1 MASKKELVYK
11 TSGDKIKHYRTLR
24 NLTQK
29 ELAELSGISEIA
41 IRKYES
47 GERKAK
53 LKTLY
58 ALSEVLNVPPPV
70 LMSDFNELSN
80 TFIHLL
86 LFNIYVDSGFD
97 DDILLESTKKIYED
111 HASEKLRN
119 EQTPI
124 CDGNDS
130 PDFIIDVVNN
140 IKQTCKEYLEY
151 CNTQFFLDDMEKLTL
166 SKRTKSFYYSNFL
179 MNVITTNYE
188 SLETYPDYRDT
199 LKNNKSTSTKPDTDK

>member
-53 LKTLY
+53 LKNLY

-97 DDILLESTKKIYED
+97 DDILLESTEKIYED

-124 CDGNDS
+124 CDENDS

-140 IKQTCKEYLEY
+140 IKKTCKEYLEY
-151 CNTQFFLDDMEKLTL
+151 CNIQFFLDDMEKLTL
-166 SKRTKSFYYSNFL
+166 SNRTKSFYYSNFL

-199 LKNNKSTSTKPDTDK
+199 LKNNKSTNNKPDTDK

>member
-97 DDILLESTKKIYED
+97 DDMI
-111 HASEKLRN
+111 
-119 EQTPI
+119 P
-124 CDGNDS
+124 
-130 PDFIIDVVNN
+130 F
-140 IKQTCKEYLEY
+140 
-151 CNTQFFLDDMEKLTL
+151 
-166 SKRTKSFYYSNFL
+166 
-179 MNVITTNYE
+179 
-188 SLETYPDYRDT
+188 
-199 LKNNKSTSTKPDTDK
+199 

>member
-97 DDILLESTKKIYED
+97 DDILLESTEKIYED

-124 CDGNDS
+124 CDENDS

-140 IKQTCKEYLEY
+140 IKKTCKEYLEY

-199 LKNNKSTSTKPDTDK
+199 LKNNKSTNNKPDTDK